1 MLTNLTDV
9 DSTLSTKGLMQRK
22 LFLMKMMIKN
32 ERGANKILA
41 RKVDEMGREIHTN
54 NYTVRKLASN
64 SPQKNIFWF
73 SWLRL
78 NSIVNSYYK

>member
-9 DSTLSTKGLMQRK
+9 DSTLSTRGLMQRK

-64 SPQKNIFWF
+64 SEQKNIF
-73 SWLRL
+73 
-78 NSIVNSYYK
+78 